1 MTDLIKI
8 QLITS
13 SVILVTFALV
23 LRFRLLRK
31 TFRSL
36 EFEEGLFT
44 VLHGILGTI
53 MLYLTFL
60 IVRDLWQVLR

>member
-23 LRFRLLRK
+23 LRFKLLRK

-36 EFEEGLFT
+36 EFEEGPFT
-44 VLHGILGTI
+44 FFHGILVII

-60 IVRDLWQVLR
+60 IARDLWKILR

>member
-1 MTDLIKI
+1 MTDLIRI

-23 LRFRLLRK
+23 LRFKLLRK

-36 EFEEGLFT
+36 EFEEELFAF
-44 VLHGILGTI
+44 LQGILVTI

-60 IVRDLWQVLR
+60 IVRELCKVLG

>member
-1 MTDLIKI
+1 MTDLIRI

-23 LRFRLLRK
+23 LRFKLLRK

-36 EFEEGLFT
+36 EFEGEVFAFLN
-44 VLHGILGTI
+44 GILVMV
-53 MLYLTFL
+53 MLYLSFL
-60 IVRDLWQVLR
+60 IIRDLWKVWR

>member
-8 QLITS
+8 QLIAS
-13 SVILVTFALV
+13 SMILVAFALV
-23 LRFRLLRK
+23 LRFKLLRK

-36 EFEEGLFT
+36 EFGEELFMF
-44 VLHGILGTI
+44 LHGILVMV

-60 IVRDLWQVLR
+60 IVRDLWKVLR

>member
-23 LRFRLLRK
+23 LRFQLLRK

-36 EFEEGLFT
+36 EFEEELVTF
-44 VLHGILGTI
+44 LHGILAMI
-53 MLYLTFL
+53 MYLTFL

>member
-13 SVILVTFALV
+13 SVILMTFDLI
-23 LRFRLLRK
+23 LRFQLVRK

-36 EFEEGLFT
+36 ESNEELFT
-44 VLHGILGTI
+44 ILQDISVTI
-53 MLYLTFL
+53 MLYLAVL